1 MRFIITFC
9 YILCVAVGFAQV
21 KPASVFGN
29 HMVLQRDMPV
39 PVWGTAKAEEKITLE
54 LNGQKLKTKADVAG
68 RWSVVFT
75 PMAAGGPYTLIVSGK
90 KTITFTDIYI
100 GEVWLCSG
108 QSNMDMTVAREDRY
122 WCGVYNEQEE
132 VANANYPLIRM
143 FDVDFNPKD
152 EPQADVTG
160 KWEVVSPQTIG
171 HLSAT
176 AYFFARDIFNKYKT
190 PIGLIT
196 TAYGASTAEAW
207 ISRPALQSHPQ
218 LSFLLEDY
226 AKKCAAYDTSYTAK
240 KKYTEAYTSWKTAV
254 DKAVTEGK
262 DKPREPKNPDPHR
275 DQHNPAVLYN
285 GMIAPLVPYAIRGAI
300 WYQGESNG
308 PTARL
313 YDILM
318 ETLIATWRKDW
329 KQGGFPFLYVQLA
342 NHQALVNEPVK
353 DDPMVWVREAQ
364 LRNLSISNTGMAV
377 AIDNANP
384 DNPNDIHPKNKQ
396 AIGKRLALIA
406 QAKVYGEKELEYSG
420 PLYSRMQVEGNAI
433 RIYFDHAGKTLK
445 INGDTLHGFA
455 IAGAD
460 KQFVWGTARVDGN
473 SVIVYSPEVKE
484 PTAVRY
490 NWSKNPPGNLYNE
503 AGLPAS
509 PFRTDSE

>member
-1 MRFIITFC
+1 
-9 YILCVAVGFAQV
+9 
-21 KPASVFGN
+21 
-29 HMVLQRDMPV
+29 
-39 PVWGTAKAEEKITLE
+39 
-54 LNGQKLKTKADVAG
+54 
-68 RWSVVFT
+68 
-75 PMAAGGPYTLIVSGK
+75 
-90 KTITFTDIYI
+90 
-100 GEVWLCSG
+100 
-108 QSNMDMTVAREDRY
+108 
-122 WCGVYNEQEE
+122 
-132 VANANYPLIRM
+132 
-143 FDVDFNPKD
+143 
-152 EPQADVTG
+152 
-160 KWEVVSPQTIG
+160 
-171 HLSAT
+171 
-176 AYFFARDIFNKYKT
+176 
-190 PIGLIT
+190 LIT

-207 ISRPALQSHPQ
+207 VSRPALQSHPQ

-226 AKKCAAYDTSYTAK
+226 TKKCAAYDTSYTAR
-240 KKYTEAYTSWKTAV
+240 KKYTAAYTTWKTAAA
-254 DKAVTEGK
+254 KAVAEGK

-329 KQGGFPFLYVQLA
+329 KQGDFPFFYVQLA
-342 NHQALVNEPVK
+342 NHQALVTDPVK
-353 DDPMVWVREAQ
+353 DDPMVWVRDAQ
-364 LRNLSISNTGMAV
+364 LRNLSIPNTGMAV

-384 DNPNDIHPKNKQ
+384 DDPNDIHPKNKQ

-406 QAKVYGEKELEYSG
+406 QAKVYGEKGLEYSG

-433 RIYFDHAGKTLK
+433 RIYFDHVGKALK
-445 INGDTLHGFA
+445 IQGDTLHGFA

-473 SVIVYSPEVKE
+473 AVIVYSPEVKE
-484 PTAVRY
+484 PVAVRY

>member
-1 MRFIITFC
+1 M
-9 YILCVAVGFAQV
+9 AWAQV
-21 KPASVFGN
+21 KPAHVFGN
-29 HMVLQRDMPV
+29 HMVLQRGIPV
-39 PVWGTAKAEEKITLE
+39 PVWGTAKAGEKITLE
-54 LNGQKLKTKADVAG
+54 LNGQTLKTKADVAG
-68 RWSVVFT
+68 RWSVVFG
-75 PMAAGGPYTLIVSGK
+75 PMIAGGPHTLKVSGK
-90 KTITFTDIYI
+90 NTITFTDIYI

-132 VANANYPLIRM
+132 VASANYPLIRV
-143 FDVDFNPKD
+143 FDVDFSPKD
-152 EPQADVTG
+152 EPQTEVNG

-176 AYFFARDIFNKYKT
+176 AYFFARDIFNRYNV

-218 LSFLLEDY
+218 LSFLLEEY
-226 AKKCAAYDTSYTAK
+226 AKKCEAYDTSYTAK
-240 KKYTEAYTSWKTAV
+240 KKYTEAYAAWKAAA
-254 DKAVTEGK
+254 DKAVAEKK

-318 ETLIATWRKDW
+318 ETLITTWRKDW
-329 KQGGFPFLYVQLA
+329 KQGDFPFLYVQIA
-342 NHQALVNEPVK
+342 NHQAVVNEPVK
-353 DDPMVWVREAQ
+353 DDPMVWIRDAQ
-364 LRNLSISNTGMAV
+364 LRNLSIPNTGMAV

-384 DNPNDIHPKNKQ
+384 DDPNDIHPKNKQ

-406 QAKVYGEKELEYSG
+406 QAKVYGDKEVEYSG
-420 PLYSRMQVEGNAI
+420 PLYSKMRVEGNAI
-433 RIYFDHAGKTLK
+433 RIYFDHGEKMK

-455 IAGAD
+455 IAGND
-460 KQFVWGTARVDGN
+460 KRFVRATARVDGDA
-473 SVIVYSPEVKE
+473 VIVYSPEVKE
-484 PTAVRY
+484 PVSVRY

-509 PFRTDSE
+509 PFRTDSD

>member
-1 MRFIITFC
+1 MRSIITFC
-9 YILCVAVGFAQV
+9 CILYISTVSAQV
-21 KPASVFGN
+21 RPASVFGN

-54 LNGQKLKTKADVAG
+54 LNGQKLKTKADGAG
-68 RWSVVFT
+68 RWYVVFS
-75 PMAAGGPYTLIVSGK
+75 PMPAGGPYTLKVSGK
-90 KTITFTDIYI
+90 NTITFTDIYI

-132 VANANYPLIRM
+132 VANANYPLIRI

-152 EPQADVTG
+152 EPQTEVNG

-176 AYFFARDIFNKYKT
+176 AYFFARDIFNKYKF

-218 LSFLLEDY
+218 LSFLLEEY

-240 KKYTEAYTSWKTAV
+240 KKYTEAYTSWKTAS
-254 DKAVTEGK
+254 DKAAAEGK

-313 YDILM
+313 YDTIM

-329 KQGGFPFLYVQLA
+329 KQGDFPFLYVQIA
-342 NHQALVNEPVK
+342 NHQVPVNEPVK
-353 DDPMVWVREAQ
+353 DDPMVWVRDAQ
-364 LRNLSISNTGMAV
+364 LRNLSIPNTGMAV

-406 QAKVYGEKELEYSG
+406 QAKVYGDKALEYSG
-420 PLYSRMQVEGNAI
+420 PLYSNMKVEGNAI
-433 RIYFDHAGKTLK
+433 RIYFNHGKTLK
-445 INGDTLHGFA
+445 IHGDALQGFA
-455 IAGAD
+455 IAGSD
-460 KQFVWGTARVDGN
+460 KQFVWATARIDGN
-473 SVIVYSPEVKE
+473 SVIVYSPQVKE
-484 PTAVRY
+484 PVAVRY

-509 PFRTDSE
+509 PFRTDSD

>member
-1 MRFIITFC
+1 MRFIITLC
-9 YILCVAVGFAQV
+9 YILCVGIAFAQV
-21 KPASVFGN
+21 KPASVFGH

-39 PVWGTAKAEEKITLE
+39 PVWGTAKAGEKITLE
-54 LNGQKLKTKADVAG
+54 LNGQKQKTKADVAG
-68 RWSVVFT
+68 RWSVVFS
-75 PMAAGGPYTLIVSGK
+75 PMATGGPYTLKIAGK
-90 KTITFTDIYI
+90 NTITLTDIYI

-143 FDVDFNPKD
+143 FDVDFNPTD
-152 EPQADVTG
+152 EPQTEVNGT
-160 KWEVVSPQTIG
+160 WEVVSPQTIG

-176 AYFFARDIFNKYKT
+176 AYFFARDLYTKYKV

-207 ISRPALQSHPQ
+207 VSRPALQSHPQ

-226 AKKCAAYDTSYTAK
+226 TKKCAAYDTSYTAR
-240 KKYTEAYTSWKTAV
+240 KKYTAAYTTWKTAAA
-254 DKAVTEGK
+254 KAVAEGK

-329 KQGGFPFLYVQLA
+329 KQGDFPFFYVQLA
-342 NHQALVNEPVK
+342 NHQALVTDPVK
-353 DDPMVWVREAQ
+353 DDPMVWVRDAQ
-364 LRNLSISNTGMAV
+364 LRNLSIPNTGMAV

-384 DNPNDIHPKNKQ
+384 DDPNDIHPKNKQ

-406 QAKVYGEKELEYSG
+406 QAKVYGEKGLEYSG

-433 RIYFDHAGKTLK
+433 RIYFDHVGKALK
-445 INGDTLHGFA
+445 IQGDTLHGFA

-473 SVIVYSPEVKE
+473 AVIVYSPEVKE
-484 PTAVRY
+484 PVAVRY